1 MATKTARQSHRHVDV
16 GLKKKTAHKDPGIQW
31 FHKRDVQPDHWG
43 KSWPMGWNI
52 EYAEVGWLKN
62 MPTSLTT
69 RKTEVVDAILVGC
82 CSIWFAHIQDCWPR
96 VTCWLQINPTPHS
109 SWKQYTQLGQ
119 NQFGEYP
126 EFQVHESVL
135 TRLQKETKEPN
146 HDHQKWS
153 FWNRSNDNNI
163 QHRIAQIYEQQL

>member
-1 MATKTARQSHRHVDV
+1 MLGS
-16 GLKKKTAHKDPGIQW
+16 KKKRHTRILASSDFTNEMCSRIIG
-31 FHKRDVQPDHWG
+31 G

-69 RKTEVVDAILVGC
+69 RKLRLLMRFLLVVVRFDLPTSKTVG
-82 CSIWFAHIQDCWPR
+82 R
-96 VTCWLQINPTPHS
+96 GVTCGLQINPTPHS
-109 SWKQYTQLGQ
+109 SWKQDTQLGQ